1 MLGGVYDQELL
12 NQLYANARTYIH
24 GHSVG
29 GTNPSLLRA
38 MGAGAPVL
46 AFDCEFNREV
56 TADEAFFWKDSE
68 SLATILDEVAE
79 GEVDDELATFST
91 LGQERIATF
100 YQWDAVTDRYE
111 ELIQRLANKRSSRF
125 RESRAV

>member
-12 NQLYANARTYIH
+12 DQLYANARTYIH

-56 TADEAFFWKDSE
+56 TAEKAFYWTNAE

-79 GEVDDELATFST
+79 GEVDEELVAFSD
-91 LGQERIATF
+91 LGQERIASA
-100 YQWDAVTDRYE
+100 YQWEAVTDQYE
-111 ELIQRLANKRSSRF
+111 DLIRRLSRKRSPQS